1 MIGIGIDTGGTC
13 TDAVIYDHGAA
24 RVLAS
29 AKCPTT
35 HDDLRIC
42 IRNILDKMPPELC
55 RSVDYVALST
65 TLATNACVEGKGAR
79 AGLIF
84 IGAYAKVVQDKG
96 YELGLPPLPELCLI
110 DGAPGDELDI
120 HTPEFEAELKA
131 KFSGMDSVAIAQS
144 FPERDG
150 GAQEREVA
158 AVVERVLGLPC
169 VLSSTLFSKPNILRR
184 GASAMLNARL
194 IPIMSEFIDSVRT
207 VLSDKGIKAPVWIVR
222 SDGTLMSTEFAMTHP
237 VETLLCGPA
246 SSVIGGQFLSKAEN
260 SLIIDMGG
268 TTTDISVV
276 RGGVPISAAE
286 GVDIGTWRTSVEGV
300 YIKTFGLGGDSR
312 VVRNGGAV
320 ELEPVRCIPLC
331 SLASAHPQVL
341 PVLREL
347 AETAKPYALPL
358 HEFFVLQKRQP
369 NRERY
374 EPQELAVCD
383 ALEDG
388 PLSLAQLA
396 ERTGCMMDVL
406 PVKRLEKEG
415 VILRAGI
422 TPTDVMHL
430 RGRFTAFDRRASEY
444 GISWLAAS
452 MGLTVDELCDRIDDA
467 VVNKMY
473 RAVTKILI
481 EKDPRLPVELRRET
495 TLGALTEYAY
505 RQVFSRDGSESTDF
519 RLRSSARLVGIGAP
533 TSYYLKRA
541 AKLLE
546 AEAVIPE
553 YASTANALGAAVSC
567 ISAVADLELRPG
579 EEKNEYLLTGGAY
592 RKAIS
597 AEELSDAIDM
607 AEATARELASEKAR
621 SHGALGKLAAESTFK
636 KVTADIY
643 GIPTL
648 LRVEIHASARAS
660 LQTD

>member
-1 MIGIGIDTGGTC
+1 
-13 TDAVIYDHGAA
+13 
-24 RVLAS
+24 
-29 AKCPTT
+29 
-35 HDDLRIC
+35 
-42 IRNILDKMPPELC
+42 
-55 RSVDYVALST
+55 
-65 TLATNACVEGKGAR
+65 
-79 AGLIF
+79 
-84 IGAYAKVVQDKG
+84 
-96 YELGLPPLPELCLI
+96 
-110 DGAPGDELDI
+110 
-120 HTPEFEAELKA
+120 
-131 KFSGMDSVAIAQS
+131 
-144 FPERDG
+144 
-150 GAQEREVA
+150 
-158 AVVERVLGLPC
+158 
-169 VLSSTLFSKPNILRR
+169 
-184 GASAMLNARL
+184 
-194 IPIMSEFIDSVRT
+194 
-207 VLSDKGIKAPVWIVR
+207 
-222 SDGTLMSTEFAMTHP
+222 
-237 VETLLCGPA
+237 
-246 SSVIGGQFLSKAEN
+246 
-260 SLIIDMGG
+260 
-268 TTTDISVV
+268 
-276 RGGVPISAAE
+276 
-286 GVDIGTWRTSVEGV
+286 
-300 YIKTFGLGGDSR
+300 
-312 VVRNGGAV
+312 
-320 ELEPVRCIPLC
+320 
-331 SLASAHPQVL
+331 
-341 PVLREL
+341 
-347 AETAKPYALPL
+347 
-358 HEFFVLQKRQP
+358 
-369 NRERY
+369 
-374 EPQELAVCD
+374 
-383 ALEDG
+383 
-388 PLSLAQLA
+388 
-396 ERTGCMMDVL
+396 MDVL

-505 RQVFSRDGSESTDF
+505 RQVFSREGSESTDF

-553 YASTANALGAAVSC
+553 HASTANALGAAVSC

-607 AEATARELASEKAR
+607 AEAAARELASEKAR